1 MRPGGANGSA
11 RTDAQARPDVYGT
24 RTRPVSTQTQ
34 AFMVWTDCCR
44 ALPRGAALLPK
55 YSGVNCVN
63 SGKKDGICE
72 GATCASPARSY
83 LLRSRSMR
91 SPVSRDVLLTVSLLA
106 AAAVAASAASASNKV
121 TCDQIRFIHNSMP
134 VYSIAYLSVLRAPP
148 SPTRFTAPRTSP
160 PSADPCLRLSR
171 GPLTPPP
178 LPGPSP
184 CRGNNVLLWH
194 RRHDPHPLPQQR
206 HHV

>member
-1 MRPGGANGSA
+1 MWAIQRDQVWATITAGAGPPMRPGGANGSA

-83 LLRSRSMR
+83 LIWLLRSRTMR

-121 TCDQIRFIHNSMP
+121 TCE
-134 VYSIAYLSVLRAPP
+134 
-148 SPTRFTAPRTSP
+148 
-160 PSADPCLRLSR
+160 
-171 GPLTPPP
+171 
-178 LPGPSP
+178 
-184 CRGNNVLLWH
+184 
-194 RRHDPHPLPQQR
+194 
-206 HHV
+206 